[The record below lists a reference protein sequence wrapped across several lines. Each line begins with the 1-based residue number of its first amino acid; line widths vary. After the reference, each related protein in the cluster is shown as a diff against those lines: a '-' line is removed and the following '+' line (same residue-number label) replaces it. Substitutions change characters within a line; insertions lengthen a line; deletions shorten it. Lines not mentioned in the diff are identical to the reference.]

1 MQDGDVN
8 METKK
13 KKFKDT
19 VVGKLLLGV
28 ASTVNPT
35 LGKVLEGVTDPKQA
49 LLEINKADIPSEDK
63 IKLQELLYQAQEV
76 EMQEVSKRWTAD
88 MSSDNKLSKSVRPLT
103 LIFLFVSTVVLI
115 FIDSG
120 FINFAVDNEWKEL
133 LKMLLIT
140 ITAAYFG
147 GRSYEKGKSINK

>member
-1 MQDGDVN
+1 MS
-8 METKK
+8 K

-19 VVGKLLLGV
+19 TVGQLLLGV
-28 ASTVNPT
+28 ASTVNPV
-35 LGKVLEGVTDPKQA
+35 LGKVLEGVTSPKDA
-49 LLEINKADIPSEDK
+49 LAEITKADIPADDK
-63 IKLQELLYQAQEV
+63 IKLQQLLYQAQEV

-88 MSSDNKLSKSVRPLT
+88 MTSDNKLSKSVRPLT

-120 FINFAVDNEWKEL
+120 FINFAVDDEWKEL

-147 GRSYEKGKSINK
+147 GRSYEKGKSIIK

>member
-1 MQDGDVN
+1 
-8 METKK
+8 MENKK

-28 ASTVNPT
+28 AATVNPT
-35 LGKVLEGVTDPKQA
+35 LGKVLEGVTDPKEA
-49 LLEINKADIPSEDK
+49 LAEITKADMPAEDK
-63 IKLQELLYQAQEV
+63 IKLQELLYQAQQV
-76 EMQEVSKRWTAD
+76 EMQEVSKRWSAD

-120 FINFAVDNEWKEL
+120 FINFAVDDEWKEL

-147 GRSYEKGKSINK
+147 GRSYEKGKSIKK

>member
-1 MQDGDVN
+1 MS
-8 METKK
+8 K
-13 KKFKDT
+13 KKFSETKVGQFLAKSAPGILGT
-19 VVGKLLLGV
+19 VGDILPDNGVLGVVKNLISKEESLPAEDKEKAMKLL
-28 ASTVNPT
+28 
-35 LGKVLEGVTDPKQA
+35 EM
-49 LLEINKADIPSEDK
+49 DI
-63 IKLQELLYQAQEV
+63 I

-88 MSSDNKLSKSVRPLT
+88 MTSDNKLSKSVRPLT

-120 FINFAVDNEWKEL
+120 FINFAVDDEWKEL

-147 GRSYEKGKSINK
+147 GRSYEKGKSIIK

>member
-1 MQDGDVN
+1 MSN
-8 METKK
+8 PK

-19 VVGKLLLGV
+19 TVGKLLLGV
-28 ASTVNPT
+28 ASTLNPT

-49 LLEINKADIPSEDK
+49 LAEITKSDISSEDK
-63 IKLQELLYQAQEV
+63 IKLQELLYESQQI
-76 EMQEVSKRWTAD
+76 EMQEVSKRWSAD

-103 LIFLFVSTVVLI
+103 LIFLFVSTIILI

-120 FINFAVDNEWKEL
+120 FITFAVDNEWKEL

-147 GRSYEKGKSINK
+147 GRSLEKVKK